1 MTAGTVSGGRARAGT
16 RRGAARWAVP
26 SWIITLISVIVVA
39 AIWEAVAR
47 AWNFL
52 FFPPVT
58 SIIGQVWVIC
68 TNGSVGGVIGGSIAA
83 AASGIAIAAVAG
95 VLIGAAMGLSEI
107 ARVCL
112 GPYVDALMSAP
123 MVAFVP
129 LFIMVF
135 GLGFETRVVVV
146 AMYAFFAIAVN
157 TEAGM
162 RTADPELL
170 MMARSFGV
178 SRAGILFKVRIPA
191 AWPQVRNGLRLGA
204 SRGIEGVI
212 TGEVLIATAGLGGL
226 IGQFSNSFRYD
237 RVYAVGVVI
246 VVMALIAVA
255 LVVGLGKITLSGWSL
270 RSATRQLPLRPVRP
284 VRRSRG

>member
-1 MTAGTVSGGRARAGT
+1 
-16 RRGAARWAVP
+16 
-26 SWIITLISVIVVA
+26 
-39 AIWEAVAR
+39 
-47 AWNFL
+47 
-52 FFPPVT
+52 
-58 SIIGQVWVIC
+58 
-68 TNGSVGGVIGGSIAA
+68 
-83 AASGIAIAAVAG
+83 
-95 VLIGAAMGLSEI
+95 MGLSEVL
-107 ARVCL
+107 RVCL

-123 MVAFVP
+123 IVAFVP

-162 RTADPELL
+162 RAVDPELL

-178 SRAGILFKVRIPA
+178 SPVAILFKVRIPA

-204 SRGIEGVI
+204 TRGIEGVI
-212 TGEVLIATAGLGGL
+212 TGEVLIATSGLGGL

-246 VVMALIAVA
+246 VVMALVSVA
-255 LVVGLGKITLSGWSL
+255 ALTGLGKITLSGWSPRAAARPL
-270 RSATRQLPLRPVRP
+270 LNRPLRPI
-284 VRRSRG
+284 SARGQRD